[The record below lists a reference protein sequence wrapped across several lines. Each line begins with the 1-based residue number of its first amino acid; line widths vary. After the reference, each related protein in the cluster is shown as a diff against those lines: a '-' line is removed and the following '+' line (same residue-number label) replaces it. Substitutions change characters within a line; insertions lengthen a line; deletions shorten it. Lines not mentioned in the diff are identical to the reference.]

1 VGVDV
6 VSYMEILMGEKSDR
20 EVNSQVNVAVIM
32 CLYKTDCI
40 HHFRQ
45 AVNSILN
52 QDYKYLDFFVC
63 QDGQVSA
70 DLSLYM
76 IDLAKSEKNVHFIV
90 NESNQGFAF
99 SLNRLIDT
107 AMALK
112 RYDYIARMDGDDIAY
127 PLRISRQVESMEIFS
142 DISVCGTY
150 AREFG
155 SNFAI
160 DKKILPVGHDEL
172 VRYSI
177 SRCPF
182 IHPSVMFRASIFV
195 SGVRYPLIHLAEDIG
210 LWHALILAG
219 HRFINIPEVLLDFRI
234 NEGTISRRKA
244 RGPLSDFKM
253 RFIFLK
259 KSGMISFTNIVL
271 IFARLAFSLMPNGLI
286 RFFYKYYR

>member
-1 VGVDV
+1 
-6 VSYMEILMGEKSDR
+6 MGEKSYR
-20 EVNSQVNVAVIM
+20 EVNNQLNVAVIM

-40 HHFRQ
+40 DHFRQ
-45 AVNSILN
+45 AVDSILN
-52 QDYKYLDFFVC
+52 QDHKYLDLFVC

-70 DLSLYM
+70 DLSVYM
-76 IDLAKSEKNVHFIV
+76 IDLAKSEKNVRFIV
-90 NESNQGFAF
+90 NEANQGFAF

-107 AMALK
+107 ALALK

-127 PLRISRQVESMEIFS
+127 PFRISRQVECMENFR

-160 DKKILPVGHDEL
+160 DKRILPVGHDEL

-182 IHPSVMFRASIFV
+182 VHPSVMFRASIFV

-210 LWHALILAG
+210 LWHALILEG
-219 HRFINIPEVLLDFRI
+219 HKIFNIPEVLLDFRI

-244 RGPLSDFKM
+244 RGPLSDLKM

-259 KSGMISFTNIVL
+259 KSGMINFANIVL
-271 IFARLAFSLMPNGLI
+271 IFARLAFSLMPNRLM
-286 RFFYKYYR
+286 RVFYKYYR